1 MMNIFKSKFS
11 LAFFSL
17 SLFFI
22 NFPSAYAMNNDICL
36 DCKTNLECDNEQYLD
51 EEDQKLEE
59 LEKIILEWIEYSE
72 KFPEDVEGQYEF
84 YKKAL
89 DLAKEMGISD

>member
-1 MMNIFKSKFS
+1 MINIFKSKFS
-11 LAFFSL
+11 LVFFSL
-17 SLFFI
+17 SLFFL
-22 NFPSAYAMNNDICL
+22 NFPYAYAMSNDICF
-36 DCKTNLECDNEQYLD
+36 DFEENLECDDEQYLD
-51 EEDQKLEE
+51 EENKKLEE

-84 YKKAL
+84 YKKVL